1 MDDDL
6 PAARLEESLAETL
19 HRITTEIKDLS
30 TRVPIESL
38 PSSHLDE
45 SLSLVFGPESNSISS
60 QSPAVDAAKLQ
71 RAYSVE
77 ISKLKAMMDKNINSI
92 EDLFE
97 GKVLQS

>member
-1 MDDDL
+1 MDDL

-19 HRITTEIKDLS
+19 HRINTEIKDLS
-30 TRVPIESL
+30 TRVPVESL

-60 QSPAVDAAKLQ
+60 QSPAVDAKLQ